1 MTHTVLKKHYVE
13 HHSVNPEDPYF
24 KDLFLPDT
32 IKKTSNL
39 QSDF

>member
-1 MTHTVLKKHYVE
+1 MTHTVLKKHVE

-32 IKKTSNL
+32 IKKTSKL